1 MSADGEKEKEILFR
15 LGAHLVSMPQDAPNT
30 FGRFGYEKRFIE
42 RILNHEN
49 LSFEHKKEIIEKLAL
64 LAMFVNSGLI
74 HVGSNVAEFDMIGD
88 ALLVFKVK
96 DDTDFQ
102 EKIGHLDK
110 VLQIFEDSA
119 MHPFATM
126 EKTVQYEE
134 QLGGAYV

>member
-1 MSADGEKEKEILFR
+1 MSTDREKEVLFR
-15 LGAHLVSMPQDAPNT
+15 LGAHLVSMPQGAPKT

-74 HVGSNVAEFDMIGD
+74 HVGSSVAEFDMIGD
-88 ALLVFKVK
+88 ALLVFKVE
-96 DDTDFQ
+96 DDIDFQ

-110 VLQIFEDSA
+110 VLQAFEDCA

-126 EKTVQYEE
+126 EKIVQYEE

>member
-1 MSADGEKEKEILFR
+1 MSADKEKEKEILFR

-74 HVGSNVAEFDMIGD
+74 HVGSSVVEYNMIGD

-96 DDTDFQ
+96 DDIDFQ

-110 VLQIFEDSA
+110 VLQTFEDCA

-126 EKTVQYEE
+126 EKIVQYEE
-134 QLGGAYV
+134 RLGGAYE